1 MAFLPVNK
9 IDQMLP
15 FQVFSWAFEYD
26 CGLEMPF
33 KIKRTRINSFLS
45 LSFALIG
52 NILSDVPGWS
62 SISEPPCSRLWPYHT
77 PSIPAH
83 THTPPGFFQVT
94 KFLCFCDFLAW
105 KIKTQKM
112 FLPKIF
118 LRIFCLFLSK
128 NVFIFIF
135 QFLLEPVFLSIES
148 DDLLQLEVVK
158 LRKKFEPL

>member
-1 MAFLPVNK
+1 
-9 IDQMLP
+9 
-15 FQVFSWAFEYD
+15 
-26 CGLEMPF
+26 MPF

-77 PSIPAH
+77 PSVPAH

-94 KFLCFCDFLAW
+94 KFLCFCDFW
-105 KIKTQKM
+105 REKSKHKKM

-118 LRIFCLFLSK
+118 CEIFVFFFSEKFLFLFFSIFTGTSFSFPQVWSLTLTRSRK
-128 NVFIFIF
+128 N
-135 QFLLEPVFLSIES
+135 
-148 DDLLQLEVVK
+148 
-158 LRKKFEPL
+158 